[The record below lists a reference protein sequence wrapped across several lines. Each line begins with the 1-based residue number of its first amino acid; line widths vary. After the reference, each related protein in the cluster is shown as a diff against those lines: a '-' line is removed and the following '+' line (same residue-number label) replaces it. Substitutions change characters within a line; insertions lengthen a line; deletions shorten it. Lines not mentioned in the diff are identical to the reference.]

1 MSLPMAA
8 EIVFDVIMAAAFLS
22 CVIRWIEERKD
33 TPYYSK
39 LPSST
44 LDDVQEGTFKTTQT
58 DADKYTDKFAEP
70 FTLQNNHIQRT
81 EIKADT
87 YTENIAEPF
96 SLQKQLFSI
105 NRDILR
111 ADIYTEKCAEP
122 FDLQNNNMESTDTK
136 ADIYTEKFAESFGL
150 DI

>member
-8 EIVFDVIMAAAFLS
+8 EIAFDVIIAAVFLS

-33 TPYYSK
+33 TPYYPK
-39 LPSST
+39 LPS
-44 LDDVQEGTFKTTQT
+44 LIVDDVQEGTFKTTQT

-70 FTLQNNHIQRT
+70 LTLQNNNIQRT
-81 EIKADT
+81 EIKAVT

-96 SLQKQLFSI
+96 SLHKQLFSI

-111 ADIYTEKCAEP
+111 ADKYTEKCTEP
-122 FDLQNNNMESTDTK
+122 FNLQNNNVESTDTK
-136 ADIYTEKFAESFGL
+136 ANI
-150 DI
+150 